1 VPGLYRTCRIVGI
14 PSPGPRAMVGSKEEA
29 NESQSFAA
37 ACYLLVRSQSVWGR
51 HAAQTSSH
59 WAAKH
64 ARSQGFNETSERH
77 GGGYAH
83 LCPLEDLR
91 ATNIEI

>member
-1 VPGLYRTCRIVGI
+1 MHRTCRIVGI

-37 ACYLLVRSQSVWGR
+37 ACYVHNLFRGGKTRTRGPLL
-51 HAAQTSSH
+51 
-59 WAAKH
+59 
-64 ARSQGFNETSERH
+64 ARIQGFNETSEGHR
-77 GGGYAH
+77 GGDAH

-91 ATNIEI
+91 AANIEI